1 MKDLKHL
8 IYFENLLEDANNE
21 LVRQA
26 QENGSIVLGYTCYHI
41 PEVLLNVDNCISVR
55 LRAPKTGSLDI
66 STYYMSN
73 YTCDYARALV
83 ERAIEGGYQFLDAM
97 IGVDACSAMNRSM
110 EHFEVLKV
118 NSKEKFFVTHTDMP
132 LKVTDYYIDSYTTQM
147 REHVLNRLTETFGV
161 DTSDEALRKAV
172 TDKIFLGFSDTT
184 LNHFM
189 LHKVGLPTFYGQ
201 AFLPD
206 VCELA
211 PEMLPYTRRYWEE
224 FLKTGTIREVRP
236 SSVWYESRKEFGPDQ
251 VGTELPVHKNTGFE
265 LLQGPAQFEG
275 EILGGCIDSMYE
287 MFSGWRHAD
296 MPDVCKA
303 YGLFPDLD
311 DWRGKILLLESCEEY
326 MPPETYK
333 KALETL
339 KDTGVFDVVSGVLVG
354 KPMDE
359 VYAAEYKKLLA
370 GVIANKELPIVCNL
384 NIGHALPRCI
394 LPFGVRARVDAG
406 EQVIRFG

>member
-1 MKDLKHL
+1 M
-8 IYFENLLEDANNE
+8 I
-21 LVRQA
+21 RTI
-26 QENGSIVLGYTCYHI
+26 GIVSLSRGILGEGFMHH
-41 PEVLLNVDNCISVR
+41 E
-55 LRAPKTGSLDI
+55 LDI
-66 STYYMSN
+66 GVKRLQ
-73 YTCDYARALV
+73 DYGVRVKFLPHALDGLESLAAHPEHRAQDL
-83 ERAIEGGYQFLDAM
+83 LDAFRDPEIDAILCA
-97 IGVDACSAMNRSM
+97 IGGDDTYRLAPYLFSDHELQRAV
-110 EHFEVLKV
+110 
-118 NSKEKFFVTHTDMP
+118 SK
-132 LKVTDYYIDSYTTQM
+132 
-147 REHVLNRLTETFGV
+147 
-161 DTSDEALRKAV
+161 KA
-172 TDKIFLGFSDTT
+172 FLGFSDTT

-211 PEMLPYTRRYWEE
+211 PEMLPYTRQYLEE

-296 MPDVCKA
+296 MPDVCKT
-303 YGLFPDLD
+303 YSLFPDLD

>member
-1 MKDLKHL
+1 MIRTIGIVSLSRGILGEGFMHHELDIGVKRLQDYGVRVKFLPHALDGLESLAAHPEHRAQDLL
-8 IYFENLLEDANNE
+8 DAFRDPEIDAILCAIGGDDTYRLAPYLFSNNE
-21 LVRQA
+21 LQ
-26 QENGSIVLGYTCYHI
+26 N
-41 PEVLLNVDNCISVR
+41 
-55 LRAPKTGSLDI
+55 
-66 STYYMSN
+66 
-73 YTCDYARALV
+73 
-83 ERAIEGGYQFLDAM
+83 
-97 IGVDACSAMNRSM
+97 
-110 EHFEVLKV
+110 
-118 NSKEKFFVTHTDMP
+118 
-132 LKVTDYYIDSYTTQM
+132 
-147 REHVLNRLTETFGV
+147 
-161 DTSDEALRKAV
+161 AV
-172 TDKIFLGFSDTT
+172 TKKPFLGFSDTT

-211 PEMLPYTRRYWEE
+211 PEMLPYTRQYLEE

-296 MPDVCKA
+296 MPDVCKT
-303 YGLFPDLD
+303 YSLFPDLD

-406 EQVIRFG
+406 EQVIRFGCPASSPRPEARGCAAEICGSLPREASAPAAPRRRGR

>member
-1 MKDLKHL
+1 MIRTIGIVSLSRGILGEGFMHHELDIGVKRLQDYGVRVKFLPHALDGLESLAAHPEHRAQDLL
-8 IYFENLLEDANNE
+8 DAFRDPEIDAILCAIGGDDTYRLAPYLFSNNE
-21 LVRQA
+21 LQ
-26 QENGSIVLGYTCYHI
+26 N
-41 PEVLLNVDNCISVR
+41 
-55 LRAPKTGSLDI
+55 
-66 STYYMSN
+66 
-73 YTCDYARALV
+73 
-83 ERAIEGGYQFLDAM
+83 
-97 IGVDACSAMNRSM
+97 
-110 EHFEVLKV
+110 
-118 NSKEKFFVTHTDMP
+118 
-132 LKVTDYYIDSYTTQM
+132 
-147 REHVLNRLTETFGV
+147 
-161 DTSDEALRKAV
+161 AV
-172 TDKIFLGFSDTT
+172 TKKPFLGFSDTT

-211 PEMLPYTRRYWEE
+211 PEMLPYTRQYWEE

>member
-1 MKDLKHL
+1 MKEISNVAK
-8 IYFENLLEDANNE
+8 IVQPSPIRKMFNLADGMEDVVSFTVGEPDFNTPAH
-21 LVRQA
+21 V
-26 QENGSIVLGYTCYHI
+26 
-41 PEVLLNVDNCISVR
+41 
-55 LRAPKTGSLDI
+55 
-66 STYYMSN
+66 
-73 YTCDYARALV
+73 
-83 ERAIEGGYQFLDAM
+83 
-97 IGVDACSAMNRSM
+97 VDAA
-110 EHFEVLKV
+110 V
-118 NSKEKFFVTHTDMP
+118 
-132 LKVTDYYIDSYTTQM
+132 
-147 REHVLNRLTETFGV
+147 
-161 DTSDEALRKAV
+161 EALR
-172 TDKIFLGFSDTT
+172 
-184 LNHFM
+184 
-189 LHKVGLPTFYGQ
+189 
-201 AFLPD
+201 
-206 VCELA
+206 
-211 PEMLPYTRRYWEE
+211 
-224 FLKTGTIREVRP
+224 TGTIREVRP

-296 MPDVCKA
+296 MPDVCKT
-303 YGLFPDLD
+303 YSLFPDLD

-394 LPFGVRARVDAG
+394 LPFGVHARVDAG

>member
-1 MKDLKHL
+1 
-8 IYFENLLEDANNE
+8 
-21 LVRQA
+21 
-26 QENGSIVLGYTCYHI
+26 
-41 PEVLLNVDNCISVR
+41 
-55 LRAPKTGSLDI
+55 
-66 STYYMSN
+66 
-73 YTCDYARALV
+73 
-83 ERAIEGGYQFLDAM
+83 
-97 IGVDACSAMNRSM
+97 
-110 EHFEVLKV
+110 
-118 NSKEKFFVTHTDMP
+118 
-132 LKVTDYYIDSYTTQM
+132 
-147 REHVLNRLTETFGV
+147 
-161 DTSDEALRKAV
+161 
-172 TDKIFLGFSDTT
+172 
-184 LNHFM
+184 M
-189 LHKVGLPTFYGQ
+189 LHKLSLPTFYGQ

-211 PEMLPYTRRYWEE
+211 PEMLPYTRQYWEE

-303 YGLFPDLD
+303 YGLFPELD

-326 MPPETYK
+326 MPPETYQ